1 MSALDTAN
9 LLRHDVFMANPDW
22 QRLGSFVIARRMALG
37 IKDRRV
43 LKKISGLSDRTIGTL
58 ERGGSVNGA
67 TLGAIEN
74 ALGWEPGSA
83 RRILEGG
90 EPVIQ
95 GESAEPQQP
104 RRRYDD
110 PAEQAIWE
118 SIKDVRITGDPE
130 EDERIKAGMIR
141 YARAAQEDER
151 RRAG

>member
-1 MSALDTAN
+1 MTTE
-9 LLRHDVFMANPDW
+9 DW
-22 QRLGSFVIARRMALG
+22 QRLADYVISRRAELG

-43 LKKISGLSDRTIGTL
+43 FMRLTGVTDRTLGKL
-58 ERGGSVNGA
+58 ERGGHVSRT
-67 TLGAIEN
+67 TLAHIEPP
-74 ALGWEPGSA
+74 LQWEPGSA

-90 EPVIQ
+90 EPVIK

-118 SIKDVRITGDPE
+118 SIKDIRITGDPE